1 IEKGNSVGE
10 SLKKHDIFPPIIVQL
25 ALSGEEVGK
34 VSQMLSK
41 GADFLDKDID
51 RIVNALIV
59 KLEPALTV
67 IMGSIVGF
75 ILMSVYLPMFDYMQH
90 LK

>member
-1 IEKGNSVGE
+1 
-10 SLKKHDIFPPIIVQL
+10 
-25 ALSGEEVGK
+25 
-34 VSQMLSK
+34 MLQK

-51 RIVNALIV
+51 RTLTALV
-59 KLEPALTV
+59 LKLEPTLTV
-67 IMGSIVGF
+67 VMGVVVGF